1 MAVVRTPER
10 FGFAADA
17 AVAAEIDRAIAQGA
31 RGVVFDLTDTMMLSS
46 AGIRLIVQ
54 TAGRPELKPEMKSG
68 LPPGMKAGSGIRVR
82 AAGLDPQIFEV
93 LKLVRIDSLVPAH
106 PTVEAA
112 VAACRAA
119 GA

>member
-46 AGIRLIVQ
+46 AGIRVIVQ
-54 TAGRPELKPEMKSG
+54 TAERRETKG
-68 LPPGMKAGSGIRVR
+68 RVR
-82 AAGLDPQIFEV
+82 AAGLDPQIAEV
-93 LKLVRIDSLVPAH
+93 LKLVRIDSIVPVH
-106 PTVEAA
+106 PTVESA
-112 VAACRAA
+112 VAACLAA